1 MEFRITQLLLNLV
14 ATQQCLMQ
22 CSFEVSCIPFYLKGT
37 YHLCWSML
45 KIVLRCYNRRGGG
58 AMQHCHS
65 QEIMSLKVSN
75 RDDMVQQQAQF

>member
-1 MEFRITQLLLNLV
+1 MHPILFERNL
-14 ATQQCLMQ
+14 
-22 CSFEVSCIPFYLKGT
+22 SFVLVNAED
-37 YHLCWSML
+37 L
-45 KIVLRCYNRRGGG
+45 KIVLCCYNRRGGG